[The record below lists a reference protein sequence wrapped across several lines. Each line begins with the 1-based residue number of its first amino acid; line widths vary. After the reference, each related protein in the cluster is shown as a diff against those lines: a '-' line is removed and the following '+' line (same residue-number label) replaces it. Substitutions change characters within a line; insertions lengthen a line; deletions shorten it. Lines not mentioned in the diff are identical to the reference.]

1 MADAPVRG
9 ERSVVRN
16 MPLSYSIPPGAK
28 SASAVVRN
36 LFAGVITSSIRFQ
49 AVSEDFREE
58 PQSVMIGQV
67 ADANTL
73 YYQIETALRNV

>member
-36 LFAGVITSSIRFQ
+36 LFAGVISAARKIL
-49 AVSEDFREE
+49 
-58 PQSVMIGQV
+58 G
-67 ADANTL
+67 
-73 YYQIETALRNV
+73 